1 MMSSGLNTIN
11 DNQNQ
16 TRSSRNAKLYK
27 QVYGSYDDLE
37 NLPLE
42 DNTNEIDMAKLR
54 ELVLNNNIEKD
65 KEALKDNL
73 NILEQR
79 KRRIDEQ
86 KLYDINKILE
96 KAKYENNKLKETTS
110 NIKKPKTDL
119 LATLKST
126 ELSLDEINE
135 AKAKYQEILRRE
147 ENKLD
152 EEDNDSYDK
161 DNLSITK
168 EEELSITR
176 EMKYKDLSESIKEET
191 KNEEETKYNTN
202 NLSLDLFEDLKPTG
216 NTIIT
221 KPITSD
227 LMNKIDTSKIE
238 SDIHSGD
245 TRDIDIIKDVSY
257 TKEKE
262 SDFFTNAYE
271 FSKSDF
277 SDEEEDFF
285 DTPKKGGLFKILLLV
300 LAIFIF
306 VGAIIYFIGTYG
318 IGL

>member
-1 MMSSGLNTIN
+1 MMVSSGTKTIN
-11 DNQNQ
+11 NNDQ
-16 TRSSRNAKLYK
+16 TRSRRNTKLYK
-27 QVYGSYDDLE
+27 QVYGSYDNLE

-54 ELVLNNNIEKD
+54 ELVLNNNTEKD
-65 KEALKDNL
+65 KEVLKDNL

-79 KRRIDEQ
+79 RRRIDEQ

-135 AKAKYQEILRRE
+135 AKDKYQEMLRRE
-147 ENKLD
+147 ENKL
-152 EEDNDSYDK
+152 EGDNDLYDK
-161 DNLSITK
+161 NN
-168 EEELSITR
+168 LSITR
-176 EMKYKDLSESIKEET
+176 EMKYKVLNNIIEEEA
-191 KNEEETKYNTN
+191 KDEEETKYNTN
-202 NLSLDLFEDLKPTG
+202 SLSLDLFEDLKPTG

-227 LMNKIDTSKIE
+227 LMNKVDTSKIE
-238 SDIHSGD
+238 SDIHSRD

-257 TKEKE
+257 NNTKEKE
-262 SDFFTNAYE
+262 SDFFTNVYE
-271 FSKSDF
+271 FSKGDF
-277 SDEEEDFF
+277 ADEDEDDFF
-285 DTPKKGGLFKILLLV
+285 DTPKKRGLFKILLLI

-306 VGAIIYFIGTYG
+306 VGAIIYFVGTYG
-318 IGL
+318 VGL

>member
-1 MMSSGLNTIN
+1 MMVSSELNTTN
-11 DNQNQ
+11 NNQNQ
-16 TRSSRNAKLYK
+16 TRSSRNARLYK

-54 ELVLNNNIEKD
+54 ELVLNNNTEKE
-65 KEALKDNL
+65 KEFLKDNL
-73 NILEQR
+73 NILEQK

-96 KAKYENNKLKETTS
+96 NAKYENSKLKQTTAS
-110 NIKKPKTDL
+110 VKKPRTDL

-126 ELSLDEINE
+126 ELSLEEINE
-135 AKAKYQEILRRE
+135 AKAKYHEML
-147 ENKLD
+147 N
-152 EEDNDSYDK
+152 
-161 DNLSITK
+161 K
-168 EEELSITR
+168 EEENSTKEDDLSITR
-176 EMKYKDLSESIKEET
+176 EIKYKNLSDSIEDETNGDEE
-191 KNEEETKYNTN
+191 KKYNTN
-202 NLSLDLFEDLKPTG
+202 SLSLDLFEDLKPTG
-216 NTIIT
+216 NTITT

-227 LMNKIDTSKIE
+227 FMNKIDTSKIE

-245 TRDIDIIKDVSY
+245 TRDIDIIKNVSY

-271 FSKSDF
+271 FSKKDF
-277 SDEEEDFF
+277 ADEEDDFF
-285 DTPKKGGLFKILLLV
+285 DTPKRGGLLKILLLI
-300 LAIFIF
+300 LAIIVF
-306 VGAIIYFIGTYG
+306 VGVIIYFIGTYG

>member
-1 MMSSGLNTIN
+1 
-11 DNQNQ
+11 
-16 TRSSRNAKLYK
+16 
-27 QVYGSYDDLE
+27 
-37 NLPLE
+37 
-42 DNTNEIDMAKLR
+42 MAKLR

-135 AKAKYQEILRRE
+135 AKDKYQEILRRE

-152 EEDNDSYDK
+152 EEDNDLYDK

>member
-1 MMSSGLNTIN
+1 MMVSSELNTIN
-11 DNQNQ
+11 NNQNQ

-42 DNTNEIDMAKLR
+42 DNTNEIDIAKLR
-54 ELVLNNNIEKD
+54 ELVLNNNTEKE
-65 KEALKDNL
+65 KEILKDNL
-73 NILEQR
+73 NILEQK

-96 KAKYENNKLKETTS
+96 NAKYENSKLKQTTS
-110 NIKKPKTDL
+110 SVKKPRTDL

-126 ELSLDEINE
+126 ELSLEEINE
-135 AKAKYQEILRRE
+135 AKAKYHEML
-147 ENKLD
+147 N
-152 EEDNDSYDK
+152 
-161 DNLSITK
+161 K
-168 EEELSITR
+168 EEENSTKEDDLSITR
-176 EMKYKDLSESIKEET
+176 EIKYKNLSDSVEDET
-191 KNEEETKYNTN
+191 NSDEDKKYNTN
-202 NLSLDLFEDLKPTG
+202 SLSLDLFEDLKPTG
-216 NTIIT
+216 NTITT

-245 TRDIDIIKDVSY
+245 TRDIDIIKNVSY

-271 FSKSDF
+271 FSKKDF
-277 SDEEEDFF
+277 ADEEDDFF
-285 DTPKKGGLFKILLLV
+285 DTPKRGGLLKIILLI
-300 LAIFIF
+300 LAIIVF
-306 VGAIIYFIGTYG
+306 VGVIIYFIGTYG